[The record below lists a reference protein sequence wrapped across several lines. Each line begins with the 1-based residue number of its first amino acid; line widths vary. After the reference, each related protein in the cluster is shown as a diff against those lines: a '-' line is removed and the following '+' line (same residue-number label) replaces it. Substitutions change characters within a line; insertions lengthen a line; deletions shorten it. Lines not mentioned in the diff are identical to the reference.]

1 MPNAKVAMIG
11 AGQLAR
17 MTHQAAIDL
26 DIELMVLA
34 TSVNDSAVL
43 GGASYVLG
51 TPDSLSDIEAVAA
64 GADVVTFDHELVSPS
79 NLVVMQ
85 ERRYNIQPHPS
96 ALYLAQDK
104 LEARRSLSSKGFPCP
119 AFSAVGSEDDV
130 ARFAEQ
136 HGWPVVLKARHG
148 GYDGRGVRVVGGVD
162 QLDGISWLLATG
174 DTGVTGRAREP
185 DKEPVGEPV
194 KEKVKEPVGEPVKEK
209 VKEPVGEPVK
219 GRVKERAKEPAY
231 IVEEHIDISVELS
244 IIVAR
249 SPSGEVVVYPPVQT
263 TQSKG
268 ICRYLVMPAPLPAQ
282 VSKQA
287 CDLAKSIVVEINA
300 TGIVAVEMFLASSG
314 QLLVNELALR
324 PHNSGHATIEA
335 SVTSQ
340 FQQHLRAVLDWPLG
354 SADMRVR
361 AAAMVNLI
369 GGEGSTDLLSGLR
382 AALAIPGASIHLYGK
397 DARPGRK
404 LGHITATADSVEEAL
419 QNALRAAS
427 CFGLRVSE

>member
-1 MPNAKVAMIG
+1 MPSAKVAMIG

-17 MTHQAAIDL
+17 MTYQAAIDL

-34 TSVNDSAVL
+34 TSVKDSAVL
-43 GGASYVLG
+43 GGAGYVLG
-51 TPDSLSDIEAVAA
+51 TPDRLSDIEAVAA

-85 ERRYNIQPHPS
+85 ERRYNIQPHPL

-104 LEARRSLSSKGFPCP
+104 LEARQSLSSKGFPCP
-119 AFSAVGSEDDV
+119 AFSAVGSEYDV
-130 ARFAEQ
+130 ARFAER

-174 DTGVTGRAREP
+174 DTGVTGRAGEP
-185 DKEPVGEPV
+185 DKEPVGESAKGSV
-194 KEKVKEPVGEPVKEK
+194 KEKV
-209 VKEPVGEPVK
+209 
-219 GRVKERAKEPAY
+219 KEPAY

-263 TQSKG
+263 TQSEG
-268 ICRYLVMPAPLPAQ
+268 ICRYLVMPAPLPGRI
-282 VSKQA
+282 SKQA
-287 CDLAKSIVVEINA
+287 RDLAESIVVDINA

-335 SVTSQ
+335 SMTSQ

-354 SADMRVR
+354 STDMRVQ

-382 AALAIPGASIHLYGK
+382 AALAVPGASIHLYGK

-419 QNALRAAS
+419 QNAIRAAS

>member
-1 MPNAKVAMIG
+1 MPSAKVAMIG

-17 MTHQAAIDL
+17 MTYQAAIDL

-34 TSVNDSAVL
+34 TSVKDSAVL
-43 GGASYVLG
+43 GGAGYVLG
-51 TPDSLSDIEAVAA
+51 TPDRLSDIEAVAA

-85 ERRYNIQPHPS
+85 ERRYNIQPHPL

-104 LEARRSLSSKGFPCP
+104 LEARQSLSSKGFPCP
-119 AFSAVGSEDDV
+119 AFSAVGSEYDV
-130 ARFAEQ
+130 ARFAER

-174 DTGVTGRAREP
+174 DAGATGRAREP
-185 DKEPVGEPV
+185 DKEPAREPV
-194 KEKVKEPVGEPVKEK
+194 KEKVKEPVGESAKGSVKEK
-209 VKEPVGEPVK
+209 V
-219 GRVKERAKEPAY
+219 KEPAY

-268 ICRYLVMPAPLPAQ
+268 ICRYLVMPAPLPGRI
-282 VSKQA
+282 SRQA
-287 CDLAKSIVVEINA
+287 RDLAESIVVDINA

-335 SVTSQ
+335 SMTSQ

-354 SADMRVR
+354 STDMRVP

>member
-185 DKEPVGEPV
+185 DKEPVGESL

-209 VKEPVGEPVK
+209 V
-219 GRVKERAKEPAY
+219 KEPAY

-268 ICRYLVMPAPLPAQ
+268 ICRYLVMPAPLPGRI
-282 VSKQA
+282 SKQA
-287 CDLAKSIVVEINA
+287 RDLAESIVAEIDA

-335 SVTSQ
+335 SMTSQ

-354 SADMRVR
+354 STDMRVP

-419 QNALRAAS
+419 QNAIRAAS

>member
-1 MPNAKVAMIG
+1 MPSAKVAMIG

-17 MTHQAAIDL
+17 MTYQAAIDL

-34 TSVNDSAVL
+34 TSVKDSAVL
-43 GGASYVLG
+43 GGAGYVLG
-51 TPDSLSDIEAVAA
+51 TPDRLSDIEAVAA

-85 ERRYNIQPHPS
+85 ERRYNIQPHPL

-104 LEARRSLSSKGFPCP
+104 LEARQSLSSKGFPCP
-119 AFSAVGSEDDV
+119 AFSAVGSEYDV
-130 ARFAEQ
+130 ARFAER

-174 DTGVTGRAREP
+174 DTGVTGRAGEP
-185 DKEPVGEPV
+185 DKEPAREPV
-194 KEKVKEPVGEPVKEK
+194 KEKVKELARESAKGSIKEK
-209 VKEPVGEPVK
+209 V
-219 GRVKERAKEPAY
+219 KEPAY

-263 TQSKG
+263 TQSEG
-268 ICRYLVMPAPLPAQ
+268 ICRYLVMPAPLPGRI
-282 VSKQA
+282 SKQA
-287 CDLAKSIVVEINA
+287 RDLAESIVVDINA

-335 SVTSQ
+335 SMTSQ

-354 SADMRVR
+354 STDMRVP

-419 QNALRAAS
+419 QNAIRAAS

>member
-185 DKEPVGEPV
+185 DKEPVGESL
-194 KEKVKEPVGEPVKEK
+194 KEKVKEPVGESLKEK
-209 VKEPVGEPVK
+209 V
-219 GRVKERAKEPAY
+219 KEPAY

-268 ICRYLVMPAPLPAQ
+268 ICRYLVMPAPLPGRI
-282 VSKQA
+282 SKQA
-287 CDLAKSIVVEINA
+287 RDLAESIVVDINA

-335 SVTSQ
+335 SMTSQ

-354 SADMRVR
+354 STDMRVP

-382 AALAIPGASIHLYGK
+382 AALAVPGASIHLYGK

-419 QNALRAAS
+419 QNAIRAAS

>member
-1 MPNAKVAMIG
+1 MPSAKVAMIG

-17 MTHQAAIDL
+17 MTYQAAIDL

-34 TSVNDSAVL
+34 TSVKDSAVL
-43 GGASYVLG
+43 GGAGYVLG
-51 TPDSLSDIEAVAA
+51 TPDRLSDIEAVAA

-85 ERRYNIQPHPS
+85 ERRYNIQPHPL

-104 LEARRSLSSKGFPCP
+104 LEARQSLSSKGFPCP
-119 AFSAVGSEDDV
+119 AFSAVGSEYDV
-130 ARFAEQ
+130 ARFAER

-185 DKEPVGEPV
+185 DKEPVGESL
-194 KEKVKEPVGEPVKEK
+194 KEKVKEPARESAKGSIKEK
-209 VKEPVGEPVK
+209 V
-219 GRVKERAKEPAY
+219 KEPAY

-263 TQSKG
+263 TQSEG
-268 ICRYLVMPAPLPAQ
+268 ICRYLVMPAPLPGRI
-282 VSKQA
+282 SKQA
-287 CDLAKSIVVEINA
+287 RDLAESIVVDINA

-335 SVTSQ
+335 SMTSQ

-354 SADMRVR
+354 STDMRVP

-419 QNALRAAS
+419 QNAIRAAS

>member
-104 LEARRSLSSKGFPCP
+104 LEARQSLSSKGFPCP

-130 ARFAEQ
+130 ARFAER

-185 DKEPVGEPV
+185 DKEPVGESL

-209 VKEPVGEPVK
+209 V
-219 GRVKERAKEPAY
+219 KEPAY

-263 TQSKG
+263 TQSEG

-300 TGIVAVEMFLASSG
+300 TGIVAVEMFLASNG

-369 GGEGSTDLLSGLR
+369 GSEDYIDILSGFR
-382 AALAIPGASIHLYGK
+382 AALAVPGASIHLYGK

-404 LGHITATADSVEEAL
+404 LGHITTTADSVEDAL

>member
-17 MTHQAAIDL
+17 MTHQAAINL

-185 DKEPVGEPV
+185 DKEPVGESL
-194 KEKVKEPVGEPVKEK
+194 KEKVKEPVGESLKEK
-209 VKEPVGEPVK
+209 V
-219 GRVKERAKEPAY
+219 KEPAY

-263 TQSKG
+263 TQSEG
-268 ICRYLVMPAPLPAQ
+268 ICRYLVMPAPLPGRI
-282 VSKQA
+282 SKQA
-287 CDLAKSIVVEINA
+287 RDLAESIVVDINA

-335 SVTSQ
+335 SMTSQ

-354 SADMRVR
+354 STDMRVP

-382 AALAIPGASIHLYGK
+382 AALAVPGASIHLYGK

-419 QNALRAAS
+419 QNAIRAAS

>member
-194 KEKVKEPVGEPVKEK
+194 KEKVKEPVGESAKGSIKEK
-209 VKEPVGEPVK
+209 V
-219 GRVKERAKEPAY
+219 KEPAY

-263 TQSKG
+263 TQSEG
-268 ICRYLVMPAPLPAQ
+268 ICRYLVMPAPLPGRI
-282 VSKQA
+282 SKQA
-287 CDLAKSIVVEINA
+287 RDLAESIVVDINA

-335 SVTSQ
+335 SMTSQ

-354 SADMRVR
+354 STDMRVP

-382 AALAIPGASIHLYGK
+382 AALAVPGASIHLYGK

-419 QNALRAAS
+419 QNAIRAAS

>member
-1 MPNAKVAMIG
+1 MPSAKVAMIG

-185 DKEPVGEPV
+185 DKEPVGESL
-194 KEKVKEPVGEPVKEK
+194 KEKVKEPARESAKGSIKEK
-209 VKEPVGEPVK
+209 V
-219 GRVKERAKEPAY
+219 KEPAY

-263 TQSKG
+263 TQSEG
-268 ICRYLVMPAPLPAQ
+268 ICRYLVMPAPLPGRI
-282 VSKQA
+282 SKQA
-287 CDLAKSIVVEINA
+287 RDLAESIVVDINA

-335 SVTSQ
+335 SMTSQ

-354 SADMRVR
+354 STDMRVQ

-382 AALAIPGASIHLYGK
+382 AALAVPGASIHLYGK

>member
-1 MPNAKVAMIG
+1 MPSAKVAMIG

-17 MTHQAAIDL
+17 MTYQAAIDL

-34 TSVNDSAVL
+34 TSVKDSAVL
-43 GGASYVLG
+43 GGAGYVLG
-51 TPDSLSDIEAVAA
+51 TPDRLSDIEAVAA

-85 ERRYNIQPHPS
+85 ERRYNIQPHPL

-104 LEARRSLSSKGFPCP
+104 LEARQSLSSKGFPCP
-119 AFSAVGSEDDV
+119 AFSAVESEDDV
-130 ARFAEQ
+130 ARFAER

-174 DTGVTGRAREP
+174 DTGVTGRARES
-185 DKEPVGEPV
+185 DKGSVGESL
-194 KEKVKEPVGEPVKEK
+194 KEKV
-209 VKEPVGEPVK
+209 
-219 GRVKERAKEPAY
+219 KEPAY

-268 ICRYLVMPAPLPAQ
+268 ICRYLVMPAPLPGRI
-282 VSKQA
+282 SKQA
-287 CDLAKSIVVEINA
+287 RDLAESIVVDINA

-335 SVTSQ
+335 SMTSQ

-354 SADMRVR
+354 STDMRVP

-369 GGEGSTDLLSGLR
+369 GGEDCTDLLSGLR
-382 AALAIPGASIHLYGK
+382 AALAVPGASIHLYGK

>member
-185 DKEPVGEPV
+185 DKEPVGESLQ
-194 KEKVKEPVGEPVKEK
+194 EKVKEPVGEPVKEK
-209 VKEPVGEPVK
+209 V
-219 GRVKERAKEPAY
+219 KEPAY

-263 TQSKG
+263 TQSEG
-268 ICRYLVMPAPLPAQ
+268 ICRYLVMPAPLPGRI
-282 VSKQA
+282 SEQA
-287 CDLAKSIVVEINA
+287 RDLAESIVAEIDA

-335 SVTSQ
+335 SMTSQ

-354 SADMRVR
+354 STDMRVP

-419 QNALRAAS
+419 QNAIRAAS

>member
-194 KEKVKEPVGEPVKEK
+194 KEKVKEPVGESVKEK
-209 VKEPVGEPVK
+209 V
-219 GRVKERAKEPAY
+219 KEPAY

-263 TQSKG
+263 TQSEG
-268 ICRYLVMPAPLPAQ
+268 ICRYLVMPAPLPGRI
-282 VSKQA
+282 SEQA
-287 CDLAKSIVVEINA
+287 RDLAESIVAEIDA

-335 SVTSQ
+335 SMTSQ

-354 SADMRVR
+354 STDMRVP

-419 QNALRAAS
+419 QNAIRAAS

>member
-1 MPNAKVAMIG
+1 MPSAKVAMIG

-17 MTHQAAIDL
+17 MTYQAAIDL

-34 TSVNDSAVL
+34 TSVKDSAVL
-43 GGASYVLG
+43 GGAGYVLG
-51 TPDSLSDIEAVAA
+51 TPDRLSDIEAVAA

-85 ERRYNIQPHPS
+85 ERRYNIQPHPL

-104 LEARRSLSSKGFPCP
+104 LEARQSLSSKGFPCP
-119 AFSAVGSEDDV
+119 AFSAVGSEYDV
-130 ARFAEQ
+130 ARFAER

-174 DTGVTGRAREP
+174 DTGVTGRAGEP
-185 DKEPVGEPV
+185 DKEPVGESL

-209 VKEPVGEPVK
+209 V
-219 GRVKERAKEPAY
+219 KEPAY

-263 TQSKG
+263 TQSEG
-268 ICRYLVMPAPLPAQ
+268 ICRYLVMPAPLPGRI
-282 VSKQA
+282 SKQA
-287 CDLAKSIVVEINA
+287 RDLAESIVVDINA

-335 SVTSQ
+335 SMTSQ

-354 SADMRVR
+354 STDMRVP

-382 AALAIPGASIHLYGK
+382 AALAVPGASIHLYGK

-419 QNALRAAS
+419 QNAIRAAS

>member
-1 MPNAKVAMIG
+1 MPSAKVAMIG

-17 MTHQAAIDL
+17 MTYQAAIDL

-34 TSVNDSAVL
+34 TSVKDSAVL
-43 GGASYVLG
+43 GGAGYVLG
-51 TPDSLSDIEAVAA
+51 TPDRLSDIEAVAA

-85 ERRYNIQPHPS
+85 ERRYNIQPHPL

-104 LEARRSLSSKGFPCP
+104 LEARQSLSSKGFPCP

-130 ARFAEQ
+130 ARFAER

-185 DKEPVGEPV
+185 DKEPAREPV
-194 KEKVKEPVGEPVKEK
+194 KEKVKELARESAKGSIKEK
-209 VKEPVGEPVK
+209 V
-219 GRVKERAKEPAY
+219 KEPAY

-263 TQSKG
+263 TQSEG
-268 ICRYLVMPAPLPAQ
+268 ICRYLVMPAPLPGRI
-282 VSKQA
+282 SKQA
-287 CDLAKSIVVEINA
+287 RDLAESIVVDINA

-335 SVTSQ
+335 SMTSQ

-354 SADMRVR
+354 STDMRVP

>member
-185 DKEPVGEPV
+185 DKEPVGESV
-194 KEKVKEPVGEPVKEK
+194 KEKVKEPVGESVKEK
-209 VKEPVGEPVK
+209 V
-219 GRVKERAKEPAY
+219 KEPAY

>member
-1 MPNAKVAMIG
+1 
-11 AGQLAR
+11 
-17 MTHQAAIDL
+17 MTYQAAIDL

-34 TSVNDSAVL
+34 TSVKDSAVL
-43 GGASYVLG
+43 GGAGYVLG
-51 TPDSLSDIEAVAA
+51 TPDRLSDIEAVAA

-85 ERRYNIQPHPS
+85 ERRYNIQPHPL

-104 LEARRSLSSKGFPCP
+104 LEARQSLSSKGFPCP
-119 AFSAVGSEDDV
+119 AFSAVGSEYDV
-130 ARFAEQ
+130 ARFAER

-174 DTGVTGRAREP
+174 DTGVTGRAGEP
-185 DKEPVGEPV
+185 DKEPVGESL

-209 VKEPVGEPVK
+209 V
-219 GRVKERAKEPAY
+219 KEPAY

-263 TQSKG
+263 TQSEG
-268 ICRYLVMPAPLPAQ
+268 ICRYLVMPAPLPGRI
-282 VSKQA
+282 SKQA
-287 CDLAKSIVVEINA
+287 RDLAESIVVDINA

-335 SVTSQ
+335 SMTSQ

-354 SADMRVR
+354 STDMRVP

-382 AALAIPGASIHLYGK
+382 AALAVPGASIHLYGK

-419 QNALRAAS
+419 QNAIRAAS

>member
-1 MPNAKVAMIG
+1 MPSAKVAMIG

-17 MTHQAAIDL
+17 MTYQAAIDL

-34 TSVNDSAVL
+34 TSVKDSAVL
-43 GGASYVLG
+43 GGAGYVLG
-51 TPDSLSDIEAVAA
+51 TPDRLSDIEAVAA

-85 ERRYNIQPHPS
+85 ERRYNIQPHPL

-104 LEARRSLSSKGFPCP
+104 LEARQSLSSKGFPCP

-130 ARFAEQ
+130 ARFAER

-174 DTGVTGRAREP
+174 DTGVTGRAGEP
-185 DKEPVGEPV
+185 DKEPVGESL

-209 VKEPVGEPVK
+209 V
-219 GRVKERAKEPAY
+219 KEPAY

-263 TQSKG
+263 TQSEG
-268 ICRYLVMPAPLPAQ
+268 ICRYLVMPAPLPGRI
-282 VSKQA
+282 SKQA
-287 CDLAKSIVVEINA
+287 RDLAESIVVDINA

-335 SVTSQ
+335 SMTSQ

-354 SADMRVR
+354 STDMRVP

>member
-174 DTGVTGRAREP
+174 DTGVTGRAGEP
-185 DKEPVGEPV
+185 DKEPVGESL
-194 KEKVKEPVGEPVKEK
+194 KEKVKEPARESAKGSLKEK
-209 VKEPVGEPVK
+209 V
-219 GRVKERAKEPAY
+219 KEPAY
-231 IVEEHIDISVELS
+231 IVEEQIDISVELS

-263 TQSKG
+263 TQSEG
-268 ICRYLVMPAPLPAQ
+268 ICRYLVMPAPLPGRI
-282 VSKQA
+282 SKQA
-287 CDLAKSIVVEINA
+287 RDLAESIVVDINA

-335 SVTSQ
+335 SMTSQ

-354 SADMRVR
+354 STDMRVP

-419 QNALRAAS
+419 QNAIRAAS

>member
-1 MPNAKVAMIG
+1 MPSAKVAMIG

-185 DKEPVGEPV
+185 DKEPVGESL
-194 KEKVKEPVGEPVKEK
+194 KEKVKEPAR
-209 VKEPVGEPVK
+209 EPVK

-300 TGIVAVEMFLASSG
+300 TGIVAVEMFLASNG
-314 QLLVNELALR
+314 QLLVNEFALR

-369 GGEGSTDLLSGLR
+369 GSEDYIDILSGFR
-382 AALAIPGASIHLYGK
+382 AALAVPGASIHLYGK

-404 LGHITATADSVEEAL
+404 LGHITTTADSVEDAL

>member
-1 MPNAKVAMIG
+1 MPSAKVAMIG

-17 MTHQAAIDL
+17 MTYQAAIDL

-34 TSVNDSAVL
+34 TSVKDSAVL
-43 GGASYVLG
+43 GGAGYVLG
-51 TPDSLSDIEAVAA
+51 TPDRLSDIEAVAA

-85 ERRYNIQPHPS
+85 ERRYNIQPHPL

-104 LEARRSLSSKGFPCP
+104 LEARQSLSSKGFPCP
-119 AFSAVGSEDDV
+119 AFSAVGSEYDV
-130 ARFAEQ
+130 ARFAER

-174 DTGVTGRAREP
+174 DAGATGRAREP
-185 DKEPVGEPV
+185 DKEPAREPV
-194 KEKVKEPVGEPVKEK
+194 KEKVKEPVGESAKGSVKEK
-209 VKEPVGEPVK
+209 V
-219 GRVKERAKEPAY
+219 KEPAY

-263 TQSKG
+263 TQSEG
-268 ICRYLVMPAPLPAQ
+268 ICRYLVMPAPLPGRI
-282 VSKQA
+282 SKQA
-287 CDLAKSIVVEINA
+287 RDLAESIVVDINA

-335 SVTSQ
+335 SMTSQ

-354 SADMRVR
+354 STDMRVP

-382 AALAIPGASIHLYGK
+382 AALAVPGASIHLYGK

-419 QNALRAAS
+419 QNAIRAAS

>member
-1 MPNAKVAMIG
+1 MPSAKVAMIG

-17 MTHQAAIDL
+17 MTYQAAIDL

-34 TSVNDSAVL
+34 TSVKDSAVL
-43 GGASYVLG
+43 GGAGYVLG
-51 TPDSLSDIEAVAA
+51 TPDRLSNIEAVAA

-85 ERRYNIQPHPS
+85 ERRYNIQPHPL

-104 LEARRSLSSKGFPCP
+104 LEARQSLSSKGFPCP
-119 AFSAVGSEDDV
+119 AFSAVGSEYDV
-130 ARFAEQ
+130 ARFAER

-174 DTGVTGRAREP
+174 DTGVTGRARESA
-185 DKEPVGEPV
+185 KGSI
-194 KEKVKEPVGEPVKEK
+194 KEKV
-209 VKEPVGEPVK
+209 
-219 GRVKERAKEPAY
+219 KEPAY

-268 ICRYLVMPAPLPAQ
+268 ICRYLVMPAPLPGRI
-282 VSKQA
+282 SKQA
-287 CDLAKSIVVEINA
+287 RDLAESIVVDINA

-335 SVTSQ
+335 SMTSQ

-354 SADMRVR
+354 STDMRVP

>member
-1 MPNAKVAMIG
+1 MPSAKVAMIG

-34 TSVNDSAVL
+34 TSVKDSAVL
-43 GGASYVLG
+43 GGAGYVLG
-51 TPDSLSDIEAVAA
+51 TPDRLSDIEAVAA

-85 ERRYNIQPHPS
+85 ERRYNIQPHPL

-104 LEARRSLSSKGFPCP
+104 LEARQSLSSKGFPCP
-119 AFSAVGSEDDV
+119 AFSAVESEDDV
-130 ARFAEQ
+130 ARFAER

-174 DTGVTGRAREP
+174 DTGVTGRARES
-185 DKEPVGEPV
+185 DKGSVGESL
-194 KEKVKEPVGEPVKEK
+194 KEKV
-209 VKEPVGEPVK
+209 
-219 GRVKERAKEPAY
+219 KEPAY

-268 ICRYLVMPAPLPAQ
+268 ICRYLVMPAPLPGRI
-282 VSKQA
+282 SKQA
-287 CDLAKSIVVEINA
+287 RDLAESIVVDINA

-335 SVTSQ
+335 SMTSQ

-354 SADMRVR
+354 STDMRVP

-369 GGEGSTDLLSGLR
+369 GGEDCTDLLSGLR
-382 AALAIPGASIHLYGK
+382 AALAVPGASIHLYGK

>member
-1 MPNAKVAMIG
+1 MPSAKVAMIG

-17 MTHQAAIDL
+17 MTYQAAIDL

-34 TSVNDSAVL
+34 TSVKDSAVL
-43 GGASYVLG
+43 GGAGYVLG
-51 TPDSLSDIEAVAA
+51 TPDRLSDIEAVAA

-85 ERRYNIQPHPS
+85 ERRYNIQPHPL

-104 LEARRSLSSKGFPCP
+104 LEARQSLSSKGFPCP
-119 AFSAVGSEDDV
+119 AFSAVGSEYDV
-130 ARFAEQ
+130 ARFAER

-185 DKEPVGEPV
+185 DKEPVGESL
-194 KEKVKEPVGEPVKEK
+194 KEKVKEPARESAKGSVKEK
-209 VKEPVGEPVK
+209 V
-219 GRVKERAKEPAY
+219 KEPAY

-268 ICRYLVMPAPLPAQ
+268 ICRYLVMPAPLPGRI
-282 VSKQA
+282 SRQA
-287 CDLAKSIVVEINA
+287 RDLAESIVVDINA

-335 SVTSQ
+335 SMTSQ

-354 SADMRVR
+354 STDMRVP

>member
-1 MPNAKVAMIG
+1 MPSAKVAMIG

-17 MTHQAAIDL
+17 MTYQAAIDL

-34 TSVNDSAVL
+34 TSVKDSAVL
-43 GGASYVLG
+43 GGAGYVLG
-51 TPDSLSDIEAVAA
+51 TPDRLSDIEAVAA

-85 ERRYNIQPHPS
+85 ERRYNIQPHPL

-104 LEARRSLSSKGFPCP
+104 LEARQSLSSKGFPCP
-119 AFSAVGSEDDV
+119 AFSAVGSEYDV
-130 ARFAEQ
+130 ARFAER

-174 DTGVTGRAREP
+174 DTGVTGRAGEP
-185 DKEPVGEPV
+185 DKEPVGESL

-209 VKEPVGEPVK
+209 V
-219 GRVKERAKEPAY
+219 KEPAY

-263 TQSKG
+263 TQSEG
-268 ICRYLVMPAPLPAQ
+268 ICRYLVMPAPLPGRI
-282 VSKQA
+282 SKQA
-287 CDLAKSIVVEINA
+287 RDLAESIVVDINA

-335 SVTSQ
+335 SMTSQ

-354 SADMRVR
+354 STDMRVQ

-419 QNALRAAS
+419 QNAIRAAS

>member
-1 MPNAKVAMIG
+1 MPSAKVAMIG

-185 DKEPVGEPV
+185 DKEPVGESL
-194 KEKVKEPVGEPVKEK
+194 KEKVKEPAR
-209 VKEPVGEPVK
+209 EPVK

-300 TGIVAVEMFLASSG
+300 TGIVAVEMFLASNG

-369 GGEGSTDLLSGLR
+369 GSEDYIDILSGFR
-382 AALAIPGASIHLYGK
+382 AALAVPGASIHLYGK

-404 LGHITATADSVEEAL
+404 LGHITTTADSVEDAL

>member
-1 MPNAKVAMIG
+1 MPSAKVAMIG

-34 TSVNDSAVL
+34 TSVKDSAVL
-43 GGASYVLG
+43 GGAGYVLG
-51 TPDSLSDIEAVAA
+51 TPDRLSDIEAVAA

-85 ERRYNIQPHPS
+85 ERRYNIQPHPL

-104 LEARRSLSSKGFPCP
+104 LEARQSLSSKGFPCP

-130 ARFAEQ
+130 ARFAER
-136 HGWPVVLKARHG
+136 HGWPVVLKDRHG

-174 DTGVTGRAREP
+174 DTGVTGRARES
-185 DKEPVGEPV
+185 DKGSVGESL
-194 KEKVKEPVGEPVKEK
+194 KEKV
-209 VKEPVGEPVK
+209 
-219 GRVKERAKEPAY
+219 KEPAY

-268 ICRYLVMPAPLPAQ
+268 ICRYLVMPAPLPGRI
-282 VSKQA
+282 SKQA
-287 CDLAKSIVVEINA
+287 RDLAESIVVDINA

-335 SVTSQ
+335 SMTSQ

-354 SADMRVR
+354 STDMRVP

>member
-1 MPNAKVAMIG
+1 MPSAKVAMIG

-17 MTHQAAIDL
+17 MTYQAAIDL

-34 TSVNDSAVL
+34 TSVKDSAVL
-43 GGASYVLG
+43 GGAGYVLG
-51 TPDSLSDIEAVAA
+51 TPDRLSDIEAVAA

-85 ERRYNIQPHPS
+85 ERRYNIQPHPL

-104 LEARRSLSSKGFPCP
+104 LEARQSLSSKGFPCP
-119 AFSAVGSEDDV
+119 AFSAVGSEYDV
-130 ARFAEQ
+130 ARFAER

-174 DTGVTGRAREP
+174 DTGVTGRAGEP
-185 DKEPVGEPV
+185 DKEPVGESL
-194 KEKVKEPVGEPVKEK
+194 KEKVKEPVGESAKGSIKEK
-209 VKEPVGEPVK
+209 V
-219 GRVKERAKEPAY
+219 KEPAY

-263 TQSKG
+263 TQSEG
-268 ICRYLVMPAPLPAQ
+268 ICRYLVMPAPLPGRI
-282 VSKQA
+282 SKQA
-287 CDLAKSIVVEINA
+287 RDLAESIVVDINA

-335 SVTSQ
+335 SMTSQ

-354 SADMRVR
+354 STDMRVP

-382 AALAIPGASIHLYGK
+382 AALAVPGASIHLYGK

-419 QNALRAAS
+419 QNAIRAAS

>member
-1 MPNAKVAMIG
+1 MIG

-17 MTHQAAIDL
+17 MTYQAAIDL

-34 TSVNDSAVL
+34 TSVKDSAVL
-43 GGASYVLG
+43 GGAGYVLG
-51 TPDSLSDIEAVAA
+51 TPDRLSDIEAVAA

-85 ERRYNIQPHPS
+85 ERRYNIQPHPL

-104 LEARRSLSSKGFPCP
+104 LEARQSLSSKGFPCP

-130 ARFAEQ
+130 ARFAER

-185 DKEPVGEPV
+185 DKEPVGESL
-194 KEKVKEPVGEPVKEK
+194 KEKVKEPARESAKGSLKEK
-209 VKEPVGEPVK
+209 V
-219 GRVKERAKEPAY
+219 KEPAY

-263 TQSKG
+263 TQSEG
-268 ICRYLVMPAPLPAQ
+268 ICRYLVMPAPLPGRI
-282 VSKQA
+282 SKQA
-287 CDLAKSIVVEINA
+287 RDLAESIVVDINA

-335 SVTSQ
+335 SMTSQ

-354 SADMRVR
+354 STDMRVP

-419 QNALRAAS
+419 QNAIRAAS

>member
-1 MPNAKVAMIG
+1 MPSAKVAMIG

-17 MTHQAAIDL
+17 MTYQAAIDL

-34 TSVNDSAVL
+34 TSVKDSAVL
-43 GGASYVLG
+43 GGAGYVLG
-51 TPDSLSDIEAVAA
+51 TPDRLSDIEAVAA

-85 ERRYNIQPHPS
+85 ERRYNIQPHPL

-104 LEARRSLSSKGFPCP
+104 LEARQSLSSKGFPCP
-119 AFSAVGSEDDV
+119 AFSAVESEDDV
-130 ARFAEQ
+130 ARFAER

-174 DTGVTGRAREP
+174 DTGVTGRAGEP
-185 DKEPVGEPV
+185 DKEPAREPV
-194 KEKVKEPVGEPVKEK
+194 KEKVKELARESAKGSIKEK
-209 VKEPVGEPVK
+209 V
-219 GRVKERAKEPAY
+219 KEPAY

-263 TQSKG
+263 TQSEG
-268 ICRYLVMPAPLPAQ
+268 ICRYLVMPAPLPGRI
-282 VSKQA
+282 SKQA
-287 CDLAKSIVVEINA
+287 RDLAESIVVDINA

-335 SVTSQ
+335 SMTSQ

-354 SADMRVR
+354 STDMRVP

-382 AALAIPGASIHLYGK
+382 AALAVPGASIHLYGK

>member
-1 MPNAKVAMIG
+1 MPSAKVAMIG

-17 MTHQAAIDL
+17 MTYQAAIDL

-34 TSVNDSAVL
+34 TSVKDSAVL
-43 GGASYVLG
+43 GGAGYVLG
-51 TPDSLSDIEAVAA
+51 TPDRLSDIEAVAA

-85 ERRYNIQPHPS
+85 ERRYNIQPHPL

-104 LEARRSLSSKGFPCP
+104 LEARQSLSSKGFPCP

-130 ARFAEQ
+130 ARFAER

-174 DTGVTGRAREP
+174 DTGVTGRAGEP
-185 DKEPVGEPV
+185 DKEPVGESL
-194 KEKVKEPVGEPVKEK
+194 KEKVKEPVGESVKEK
-209 VKEPVGEPVK
+209 V
-219 GRVKERAKEPAY
+219 KEPAY

-263 TQSKG
+263 TQSEG
-268 ICRYLVMPAPLPAQ
+268 ICRYLVMPAPLPGRI
-282 VSKQA
+282 SEQA
-287 CDLAKSIVVEINA
+287 RDLAESIVAEIDA

-335 SVTSQ
+335 SMTSQ

-354 SADMRVR
+354 STDMRVP

-369 GGEGSTDLLSGLR
+369 GGEDCTDLLSGLR
-382 AALAIPGASIHLYGK
+382 AALAVPGASIHLYGK

-419 QNALRAAS
+419 QNAIRAAS

>member
-1 MPNAKVAMIG
+1 MPSAKVAMIG

-17 MTHQAAIDL
+17 MTYQAAIDL

-34 TSVNDSAVL
+34 TSVKDSAVL
-43 GGASYVLG
+43 GGAGYVLG
-51 TPDSLSDIEAVAA
+51 TPDRLSDIEAVAA

-85 ERRYNIQPHPS
+85 ERRYNIQPHPL

-104 LEARRSLSSKGFPCP
+104 LEARQSLSSKGFPCP
-119 AFSAVGSEDDV
+119 AFSAVGSEYDV
-130 ARFAEQ
+130 ARFAER

-174 DTGVTGRAREP
+174 DTGVTGRAGEP
-185 DKEPVGEPV
+185 DKEPAREPV
-194 KEKVKEPVGEPVKEK
+194 KEKVKELARESAKGSIKEK
-209 VKEPVGEPVK
+209 V
-219 GRVKERAKEPAY
+219 KEPAY

-263 TQSKG
+263 TQSEG
-268 ICRYLVMPAPLPAQ
+268 ICRYLVMPAPLPGRI
-282 VSKQA
+282 SKQA
-287 CDLAKSIVVEINA
+287 RDLAESIVVDINA

-335 SVTSQ
+335 SMTSQ

-354 SADMRVR
+354 STDMRVQ

>member
-1 MPNAKVAMIG
+1 MPSAKVAMIG

-17 MTHQAAIDL
+17 MTYQAAIDL

-34 TSVNDSAVL
+34 TSVKDSAVL
-43 GGASYVLG
+43 GGAGYVLG
-51 TPDSLSDIEAVAA
+51 TPDRLSNIEAVAA

-85 ERRYNIQPHPS
+85 ERRYNIQPHPL

-104 LEARRSLSSKGFPCP
+104 LEARQSLSSKGFPCP
-119 AFSAVGSEDDV
+119 AFSAVGSEYDV
-130 ARFAEQ
+130 ARFAER

-174 DTGVTGRAREP
+174 DTGVTGRAGEP
-185 DKEPVGEPV
+185 DKEPAREPV
-194 KEKVKEPVGEPVKEK
+194 KEKVKELARESAKGSLKEK
-209 VKEPVGEPVK
+209 V
-219 GRVKERAKEPAY
+219 KEPAY
-231 IVEEHIDISVELS
+231 IVEEQIDISVELS

-263 TQSKG
+263 TQSEG
-268 ICRYLVMPAPLPAQ
+268 ICRYLVMPAPLPGRI
-282 VSKQA
+282 SKQA
-287 CDLAKSIVVEINA
+287 RDLAESIVVDINA

-335 SVTSQ
+335 SMTSQ

-354 SADMRVR
+354 STDMRVP

-419 QNALRAAS
+419 QNAIRAAS

>member
-1 MPNAKVAMIG
+1 MPSAKVAMIG

-17 MTHQAAIDL
+17 MTYQAAIDL

-34 TSVNDSAVL
+34 TSVKDSAVL
-43 GGASYVLG
+43 GGAGYVLG
-51 TPDSLSDIEAVAA
+51 TPDRLSDIEAVAA

-85 ERRYNIQPHPS
+85 ERRYNIQPHPL

-104 LEARRSLSSKGFPCP
+104 LEARQSLSSKGFPCP
-119 AFSAVGSEDDV
+119 AFSAVGSEYDV
-130 ARFAEQ
+130 ARFAER

-174 DTGVTGRAREP
+174 DTGVTGRAGEP
-185 DKEPVGEPV
+185 DKEPVGESL

-209 VKEPVGEPVK
+209 V
-219 GRVKERAKEPAY
+219 KEPAY

-263 TQSKG
+263 TQSEG
-268 ICRYLVMPAPLPAQ
+268 ICRYLVMPAPLPGRI
-282 VSKQA
+282 SKQA
-287 CDLAKSIVVEINA
+287 RDLAESIVVDINA

-335 SVTSQ
+335 SMTSQ

-354 SADMRVR
+354 STDMRVP

-419 QNALRAAS
+419 QNAIRAAS